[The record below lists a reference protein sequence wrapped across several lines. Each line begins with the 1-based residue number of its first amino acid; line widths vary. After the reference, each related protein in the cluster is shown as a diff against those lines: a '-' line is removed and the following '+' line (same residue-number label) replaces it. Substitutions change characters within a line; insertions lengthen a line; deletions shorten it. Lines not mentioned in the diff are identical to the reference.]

1 MNGLLGGKDLG
12 AGDLARLAHFAETRG
27 GAPKYP
33 PGRFALWGFGSPVG
47 GLRAVCGGAVHAWV
61 LGDWFV
67 PQSARSKPFDPAQV
81 LDAYRHAGH
90 GWVWSVVGQFAL
102 VLWDDARR
110 ELALYRDDSSA
121 QTLYYHRL
129 PSGALLFSD
138 RLDLLVNCPLVPR
151 RLSTHGLHEYLRFLD
166 VSSPN
171 TIYDGVHGTEPGVLC
186 LHGRHGLH
194 QLQPPAAGAGPIQ
207 DTPPTLDEAAA
218 TLDAHLAA
226 AVAVRTRD
234 TDALVAF
241 LSGGV
246 DSAYLCALAADLG
259 KPLTAVTVGF
269 DDAAADESHVAAGV
283 ANALGV
289 PHHVLR
295 FSPAQYRRAFE
306 TLAAAEYPFADP
318 AGTPTLLAFERAREL
333 ADTALDGTGAD
344 TLLGIMPARHQ
355 RLAVQFAARVP
366 FALRRALARAM
377 AAVPRVRDYRPLLDF
392 GDPEEVLMRWRGW
405 SRREIERLCGR
416 HVSLA
421 ETRFYRVFRSFAHA
435 DHMARF
441 SALMGNL
448 PDDRIHVAA
457 AATGLRVRFPF
468 FDPPV
473 VDYVWRLPVGLRYA
487 DGVHKRVLKHA
498 LAQRLPRSL
507 WDVPKHG
514 FDFPFD
520 TLLAADNY
528 ALLRAHADTPT
539 LARLGCADTRAL
551 RDTVTAYLAGSRQ
564 QRFRVWALSVLGAW
578 LQRHGLLA

>member
-1 MNGLLGGKDLG
+1 
-12 AGDLARLAHFAETRG
+12 
-27 GAPKYP
+27 
-33 PGRFALWGFGSPVG
+33 
-47 GLRAVCGGAVHAWV
+47 
-61 LGDWFV
+61 
-67 PQSARSKPFDPAQV
+67 
-81 LDAYRHAGH
+81 
-90 GWVWSVVGQFAL
+90 
-102 VLWDDARR
+102 
-110 ELALYRDDSSA
+110 
-121 QTLYYHRL
+121 
-129 PSGALLFSD
+129 
-138 RLDLLVNCPLVPR
+138 
-151 RLSTHGLHEYLRFLD
+151 
-166 VSSPN
+166 
-171 TIYDGVHGTEPGVLC
+171 
-186 LHGRHGLH
+186 
-194 QLQPPAAGAGPIQ
+194 
-207 DTPPTLDEAAA
+207 
-218 TLDAHLAA
+218 
-226 AVAVRTRD
+226 
-234 TDALVAF
+234 
-241 LSGGV
+241 
-246 DSAYLCALAADLG
+246 
-259 KPLTAVTVGF
+259 
-269 DDAAADESHVAAGV
+269 
-283 ANALGV
+283 
-289 PHHVLR
+289 
-295 FSPAQYRRAFE
+295 
-306 TLAAAEYPFADP
+306 
-318 AGTPTLLAFERAREL
+318 
-333 ADTALDGTGAD
+333 
-344 TLLGIMPARHQ
+344 
-355 RLAVQFAARVP
+355 
-366 FALRRALARAM
+366 M